1 MALDCNLEWES
12 FCSDSFNYVNDEKDS
27 VNYLKEN
34 IPKCGDIYIST
45 KTMIAYLSS
54 EIDIHKLFWKIPI
67 MKYSTPSIG
76 VLKKQIKI
84 SFKNKEEVEIYKS
97 NIVNESMVDEYIIS
111 QVVNDTKFKDIRKI
125 SIGLCKKD
133 IITNRCKKKSAFY
146 NCFVLIFRI
155 KYEGEFREAHVKVFN
170 TGKIEIP
177 GVQSDEFLKIVLDT
191 LVDTLNNFCDLNI
204 TYNKNNTETVLI
216 NSNFNCGFYLDRE
229 KLYDLLKYKYN
240 IHSSFDPCSYPGIMS
255 KFYYDLNDTSIQS
268 GIKPTNSKKYVTISF
283 MIFRTGSVLI
293 VGKCTEDILMK
304 IYEFLK
310 NIITTE
316 YSNIYQ
322 SYNIVSKKKVTKK
335 IRKKTIIISP

>member
-1 MALDCNLEWES
+1 MGLDCNLEWEN
-12 FCSDSFNYVNDEKDS
+12 FCSDSHNYVNDEINS
-27 VNYLKEN
+27 ENYLNEN
-34 IPKCGDIYIST
+34 IPKCGNIYIST

-54 EIDIHKLFWKIPI
+54 GIDIHTLFWKIPI
-67 MKYSTPSIG
+67 MKYSTPSVG

-84 SFKNKEEVEIYKS
+84 SFKSEQEVEFYKT
-97 NIVNESMVDEYIIS
+97 NIMNEDMIDEYIIS
-111 QVVNDTKFKDIRKI
+111 QVKNDTKFKDIRKI

-133 IITNRCKKKSAFY
+133 IVTNRSKKKSAFY

-155 KYEGEFREAHVKVFN
+155 KYEDLFREAHVKVFN

-191 LVDTLNNFCDLNI
+191 LVNTLNKFCNLNI
-204 TYNKNNTETVLI
+204 TYNKFNTETVLI

-255 KFYYDLNDTSIQS
+255 KFYYDLNNTTLQT
-268 GIKPTNSKKYVTISF
+268 GIKPINSKKYVTISF

-322 SYNIVSKKKVTKK
+322 SYSIVAKKKVTKK
-335 IRKKTIIISP
+335 IRKKTIMISQ